1 MNQLSNGVLSVRDID
16 GLTVVSGAN
25 YAYDTSY
32 PTPDETTSGKGV
44 ALIIS
49 PGGKVIYTF
58 ETLEDNVVAYPNSYL
73 GKSNTAILKMSLDFG
88 VLGQST
94 STSTQFGS
102 KQSSLTFDNSVTY
115 TTPRNGNFY
124 NIYYQTY

>member
-1 MNQLSNGVLSVRDID
+1 MVFSVRDID

-73 GKSNTAILKMSLDFG
+73 GKVIQPF
-88 VLGQST
+88 
-94 STSTQFGS
+94 
-102 KQSSLTFDNSVTY
+102 
-115 TTPRNGNFY
+115 
-124 NIYYQTY
+124 